1 MGSSPLLN
9 TSMSIVIVGVGGS
22 SHGVVTLH
30 PSSGLRKL
38 DRRSPL
44 PPPWCSWPDLHQ
56 GDPNPDVGGVEVKV
70 GVKGCRD
77 PLTPFTQLLPG
88 GFLPSV
94 ASFDN
99 FQGYSLFLGGLA
111 IALFPDEA
119 HKRATEALLLCSN
132 RWGEG

>member
-1 MGSSPLLN
+1 M
-9 TSMSIVIVGVGGS
+9 
-22 SHGVVTLH
+22 
-30 PSSGLRKL
+30 
-38 DRRSPL
+38 
-44 PPPWCSWPDLHQ
+44 W
-56 GDPNPDVGGVEVKV
+56 GGVEVKV

-119 HKRATEALLLCSN
+119 HKRATEALLLVLLGGGGKGRSPS
-132 RWGEG
+132 RTSPPLTAGSPTYLLPSSGRS